1 VAGLWY
7 LLLILIGPPRLIYIP
22 SKLFVEGNAAA
33 TVNNIAAHE
42 WLFRF
47 GIVAD
52 LICGVI
58 LILLVLAFYRLFK
71 GVDQNLA
78 VMVVIF
84 GEVKPAPPHLRWR
97 RERRCRL
104 NGRARS

>member
-7 LLLILIGPPRLIYIP
+7 LLLILTGPLRLIYIP

-47 GIVAD
+47 AIVAD

-58 LILLVLAFYRLFK
+58 LILLVLAFYRLVN
-71 GVDQNLA
+71 GMDQNLLWL
-78 VMVVIF
+78 VVK
-84 GEVKPAPPHLRWR
+84 GAMPPAD
-97 RERRCRL
+97 
-104 NGRARS
+104 ARGSSAAAGASP